1 MTDSL
6 PNILVIMSDEH
17 GPMFSSTYGHPL
29 VETPSMDRLASEGT
43 TFENGYCN
51 SPLCTPSRLSFM
63 TGKYVSHCQGW
74 DNSTPLDVGRITWPW
89 LLKTKGY
96 DTVLNGKMHMM
107 GPKPLNGFDKQLTHD
122 PHAANAHAVLR
133 WDDGVKYQNNFDS
146 NEQTPNQRWPDV
158 LEAGP
163 GRSQVID
170 HDDMVED
177 AAHEYIREPDRK
189 EKPWAMVCGFI
200 SPHFPLKVP
209 EPYFS
214 QYYPDNTDLP
224 NNPPGHL
231 DNLPPSAKRLQT
243 YTGTAGPYTDAE
255 TRKARAAYYGMI
267 SFLDDKIG
275 RLMDTLEATG
285 QRENTV
291 VIHTSDHGE
300 MAGEHGLWRK
310 MNFYEQAARIPLQI
324 SWPGSFPEGK
334 RVSEATSNVDFVATL
349 LDIVG
354 IDPTEWDMD
363 GDSFLHY
370 LQGTEDNLKDEVI
383 CEYLAH
389 GTDGPRIMVRQ
400 GEWKLSY
407 THRDPVEF
415 ELYNLKDDPGE
426 FENLAD
432 RQEVKEVQDRL
443 FARAMEVWR
452 GDPDGLSKRVRESQ
466 KERYLLREIT
476 GTGEDRLF

>member
-133 WDDGVKYQNNFDS
+133 WDDGVNQ
-146 NEQTPNQRWPDV
+146 QTPNQRWASV
-158 LEAGP
+158 IEAGP
-163 GRSQVID
+163 GRSEVID

-177 AAHEYIREPDRK
+177 AAHQYIREPDRK

-243 YTGTAGPYTDAE
+243 YTGTAGPYTDDE
-255 TRKARAAYYGMI
+255 TRKARGAYYGMI

-275 RLMDTLEATG
+275 RLMDTLESTG

-324 SWPGSFPEGK
+324 SWTGSLPEGK

>member
-1 MTDSL
+1 MADNL

-17 GPMFSSTYGHPL
+17 GPMFSGTYGHPI
-29 VETPSMDRLASEGT
+29 VETPSMDRLADEGT

-107 GPKPLNGFDKQLTHD
+107 GPRPLNGFDMQLTHD
-122 PHAANAHAVLR
+122 PHAAAAHTVLR
-133 WDDGVKYQNNFDS
+133 WDDGVTKADS
-146 NEQTPNQRWPDV
+146 GFTTQEPTNQRWASV
-158 LEAGP
+158 IEAGP
-163 GRSQVID
+163 GRSKVID

-177 AAHEYIREPDRK
+177 AAHEYMRDQDRK

-200 SPHFPLKVP
+200 SPHFPLIVP

-231 DNLPPSAKRLQT
+231 ENLPPAAKRLQT
-243 YTGTAGPYTDAE
+243 YTGTAGPYTDDE
-255 TRKARAAYYGMI
+255 LRRARAAYYGMI

-275 RLMDTLEATG
+275 RLLDTLEETG

-310 MNFYEQAARIPLQI
+310 MNFYEQAARVPLQI
-324 SWPGSFPEGK
+324 SWPGRLPEGK
-334 RVSEATSNVDFVATL
+334 RVLEATSNVDFVATL

-354 IDPTEWDMD
+354 IDPAAWDMD
-363 GDSFLHY
+363 GDSFLQY
-370 LQGTEDNLKDEVI
+370 LQGTEDTLKDEVI
-383 CEYLAH
+383 CEYLGP

-407 THRDPVEF
+407 THRDPPEF

-432 RQEVKEVQDRL
+432 RQETKVVQERL

-452 GDPDGLSKRVRESQ
+452 GDPDGVDQRVRESQ
-466 KERYLLREIT
+466 KERYLLREIA
-476 GTGEDRLF
+476 GTGENRLF

>member
-1 MTDSL
+1 
-6 PNILVIMSDEH
+6 
-17 GPMFSSTYGHPL
+17 
-29 VETPSMDRLASEGT
+29 
-43 TFENGYCN
+43 
-51 SPLCTPSRLSFM
+51 M

-107 GPKPLNGFDKQLTHD
+107 GPKPLNGFDMQLTHD
-122 PHAANAHAVLR
+122 PHAANAHEVLR
-133 WDDGVKYQNNFDS
+133 WDDGVNQ
-146 NEQTPNQRWPDV
+146 QTPNQRWASV
-158 LEAGP
+158 IEAGP
-163 GRSQVID
+163 GRSEVID

-177 AAHEYIREPDRK
+177 AAHEYIRELDRK

-243 YTGTAGPYTDAE
+243 YTGTAGPYTDDE

-285 QRENTV
+285 QRKNTV

-324 SWPGSFPEGK
+324 SWPGNLPEGK

-354 IDPTEWDMD
+354 IDPTQWDMD

>member
-177 AAHEYIREPDRK
+177 AAHQYIREPDRK

-243 YTGTAGPYTDAE
+243 YTGTAGPYTDDE

-275 RLMDTLEATG
+275 RLMDTLESTG

-324 SWPGSFPEGK
+324 SWPGSLPEGK

-407 THRDPVEF
+407 THRNPVEF

>member
-177 AAHEYIREPDRK
+177 AAHQYIREPDRK

-243 YTGTAGPYTDAE
+243 YTGTAGPYTDDE

-324 SWPGSFPEGK
+324 SWPGNLPEGK

-407 THRDPVEF
+407 THRNPVEF

>member
-122 PHAANAHAVLR
+122 PHAANAHAVRR

-177 AAHEYIREPDRK
+177 AAHEYIRELDRK

-243 YTGTAGPYTDAE
+243 YTGTAGPYTDDE

-324 SWPGSFPEGK
+324 SWPGNLPEGK
-334 RVSEATSNVDFVATL
+334 RVSEATSNVEFVATL

-354 IDPTEWDMD
+354 IDPTQWDMD

>member
-89 LLKTKGY
+89 GFKQKGY

-133 WDDGVKYQNNFDS
+133 WDDGVNQ
-146 NEQTPNQRWPDV
+146 QTPNQRWASV
-158 LEAGP
+158 IEAGP
-163 GRSQVID
+163 GRSEVID

-177 AAHEYIREPDRK
+177 AAHEYIRELDRK

-243 YTGTAGPYTDAE
+243 YTGTAGPYTDDE

-285 QRENTV
+285 QRKNTV

-324 SWPGSFPEGK
+324 SWPGNLPEGK

-354 IDPTEWDMD
+354 IDPTQWDMD